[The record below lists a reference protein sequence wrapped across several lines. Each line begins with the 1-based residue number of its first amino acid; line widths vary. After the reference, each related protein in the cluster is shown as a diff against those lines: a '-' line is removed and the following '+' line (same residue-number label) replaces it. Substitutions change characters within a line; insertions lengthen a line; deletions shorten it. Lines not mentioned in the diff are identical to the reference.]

1 MHTRFFQTT
10 DLPAV
15 QTFLRAQ
22 HLPTAGIVGNRN
34 GFLLVEDAGQLV
46 ALAGVEVHGSVGL
59 LRSVAVDPAYR
70 SRGIAAQLV
79 GQAIGYARQFGLS
92 DLYLLTT
99 TAKDYFPRFGFQAL
113 SRDQAP
119 AALQA
124 SAEFQGACPDTAT
137 LMHLPLK
144 ENTMTQTSTLPAQTT
159 QAFLTQ
165 LRDPSPRPLEFRLH
179 GDPLV
184 PAGYHVTE
192 VKAVTIESMDC
203 GGKANAWRETVIQ
216 LMDGTAEEARQ
227 GFMTTQKFLGI
238 YDRVAAHIPVYADA
252 EVRFEYGNVSQ
263 PAMQYHLSGVEVQP
277 ERVVVNL
284 RQPGVTCKATGASS
298 SEGHCCGPA
307 PVQPDL
313 IQLG

>member
-22 HLPTAGIVGNRN
+22 NLPTAGIVGNRN

-46 ALAGVEVHGSVGL
+46 AVAGVEVHGSVGL
-59 LRSVAVDPAYR
+59 LRSVAVDPGYR

-79 GQAIGYARQFGLS
+79 GQAIDNSRQFGLS

-99 TAKDYFPRFGFQAL
+99 TAGSYFPRFGFQPL

-137 LMHLPLK
+137 LMHLSLK
-144 ENTMTQTSTLPAQTT
+144 ENTMTHTTLPAHTT

-165 LRDPSPRPLEFRLH
+165 LRDASPRLLEFRLH

-238 YDRVAAHIPVYADA
+238 YDRVAAHIPVHADA
-252 EVRFEYGNVSQ
+252 EVRFEYGNVTQ

-277 ERVVVNL
+277 ERVLVNL
-284 RQPGVTCKATGASS
+284 RQPGVTCKASGASS
-298 SEGHCCGPA
+298 SQGQCCGP
-307 PVQPDL
+307 VQIEP